1 MNRDTRGL
9 TVLNL
14 DALFLDDDFDLV
26 GCQTI
31 DYLLSCRVLSRG
43 YRETVSTSSENL
55 CCCLRLTTFLQK
67 EELMARRKTKSCQQL
82 KQQKTRAFALGKP
95 LPILLD
101 QYHLMTV
108 IRLGFEG
115 YQIKTTRRRFEPG
128 F

>member
-55 CCCLRLTTFLQK
+55 RCCLRLTTFLQK
-67 EELMARRKTKSCQQL
+67 EELMARRKTKLASNSNS
-82 KQQKTRAFALGKP
+82 KKP
-95 LPILLD
+95 ELSLWENHFQFSLINI
-101 QYHLMTV
+101 T
-108 IRLGFEG
+108 
-115 YQIKTTRRRFEPG
+115 
-128 F
+128 